1 MSKITNTTKLLYT
14 FLKLIVILYIVV
26 SASAFF
32 SYISPK
38 ANAYYTYKING
49 ITSNSTLHCDNN
61 GVYITSFSGSN
72 LDVNYIINNTIDKRT
87 LKITG
92 EIKSVTTDNG
102 IIYAISHSDNYV
114 FLNRYVCNTDTLN
127 SFIIREPKINLDY
140 RFAIS
145 NDRLYF
151 AENADYGNIACY
163 SIYGE
168 KLYSFY
174 LDSVI
179 DYRTGNNNTLY
190 IFTKNQIYSLD
201 TTDNYQPVCILN
213 TVNIRSN
220 VFFCGDTFFD
230 YSGQVI
236 IPTNNIAI
244 STKIEC
250 SQINCAIVGEYY
262 CKYYSNN
269 IYGYSQENI
278 QYTLYNINAGE
289 NAQMCSY
296 QDKIYLLSENQEL
309 FIIEQSEL
317 NFPLIKNN
325 SNNNNISDNHNNNN
339 TLPTNPTAKPQSNNN
354 SQNNNK
360 KEFSI
365 NNYYIDTDKN
375 IIWDI
380 PSETTIAGL
389 KNNLT
394 YNGYELK
401 FYDKNNV
408 KKTAG
413 NIGTGFTMVIESNNT
428 EFDRYSISVK
438 GDLSGEG
445 NISKADVKILSEYF
459 MNVSTLTDEQY
470 TASDCNGDNIIDGVD
485 ILKIARNNL

>member
-1 MSKITNTTKLLYT
+1 MSKITNTYKLL
-14 FLKLIVILYIVV
+14 VILCIVV
-26 SASAFF
+26 SVSSFCIFF
-32 SYISPK
+32 SPK
-38 ANAYYTYKING
+38 ANAYCTCKING
-49 ITSNSTLHCDNN
+49 IISNSTLHYDNK

-72 LDVNYIINNTIDKRT
+72 LDINYIIDNTIDKRT

-127 SFIIREPKINLDY
+127 SFIIREPKINSDY

-151 AENADYGNIACY
+151 SESEDYSNIACY

-201 TTDNYQPVCILN
+201 TTDNYQPVCILD

-230 YSGQVI
+230 YNGQVI

-250 SQINCAIVGEYY
+250 NQINCAIAGEYY

-269 IYGYSQENI
+269 IYGYNQKNT
-278 QYTLYNINAGE
+278 QYILYNINAGE

-317 NFPLIKNN
+317 NFPVIENN
-325 SNNNNISDNHNNNN
+325 SNNNSSDNYNNNN
-339 TLPTNPTAKPQSNNN
+339 TTPTITTAKPQSNNN

-375 IIWDI
+375 IIWGI
-380 PSETTIAGL
+380 PSKTTIAGL

-413 NIGTGFTMVIESNNT
+413 NIGTGFTMVIESNYT

-445 NISKADVKILSEYF
+445 NISKSDVKILSEYF